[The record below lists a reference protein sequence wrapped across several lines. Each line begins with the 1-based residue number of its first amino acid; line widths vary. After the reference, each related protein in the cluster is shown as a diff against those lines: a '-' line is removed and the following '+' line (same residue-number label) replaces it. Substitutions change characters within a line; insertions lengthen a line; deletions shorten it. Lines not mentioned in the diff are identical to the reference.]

1 MANESRRLLPLINQ
15 AYETKDKVAFASL
28 TKEWLHDME
37 LQNNLLETNEFF
49 LLGRWL
55 SFVPPWA
62 SSPAELD
69 RLNYD
74 TRSILTTW
82 GDRHASEIGLH
93 EYGNRD
99 WAGLTSDYYKP
110 RWQMYFDSLSTSLA
124 TGEAPKSIDWYAFGD
139 RWNHSQKVY
148 DLNPQ
153 GDPFN
158 AALAIAH
165 TLHLTPHQQPEAHEY
180 P

>member
-1 MANESRRLLPLINQ
+1 MALLR
-15 AYETKDKVAFASL
+15 S
-28 TKEWLHDME
+28 
-37 LQNNLLETNEFF
+37 
-49 LLGRWL
+49 
-55 SFVPPWA
+55 PWA

-74 TRSILTTW
+74 ARSILTTW
-82 GDRHASEIGLH
+82 GDRHASEYGLH

-99 WAGLTSDYYKP
+99 WAGLTSDYYMP

-124 TGEAPKSIDWYAFGD
+124 TGAPPKNLDWYAFGD

-148 DLNPQ
+148 NVNPQ
-153 GDPFN
+153 GDPYT

-165 TLHLTPHQQPEAHEY
+165 NLHLAPNQQSEAHE
-180 P
+180 